1 MRTTKS
7 AFIIEG
13 INLAGNFAT
22 ATTWGPKSHVVL
34 VCQMQETFRSLFDTC
49 KENVM
54 TWLPKSVPKT
64 PSEICLPKPA
74 ILDPNVS
81 GLQAFPFANF
91 WLARLTRQHTRV
103 FAEFIW
109 ESNPTHISLWIT
121 H

>member
-49 KENVM
+49 KEIVM
-54 TWLPKSVPKT
+54 TWLPKSVPKLLAKSVCQNQLFLIRT
-64 PSEICLPKPA
+64 FRDFKLFPSQIF
-74 ILDPNVS
+74 
-81 GLQAFPFANF
+81 G
-91 WLARLTRQHTRV
+91 WLA
-103 FAEFIW
+103 
-109 ESNPTHISLWIT
+109 
-121 H
+121 